1 MMKNE
6 CFIFHLKM
14 LFSIV
19 GEIGLIIVAGLYVMD
34 CWFNSFLDLI
44 EATKEEKENEIPES
58 VKHLYS

>member
-1 MMKNE
+1 
-6 CFIFHLKM
+6 
-14 LFSIV
+14 
-19 GEIGLIIVAGLYVMD
+19 MD